1 MVVNFSLCSFCIF
14 KLNNNKINVNYF
26 YLGTGGR
33 ARGGRYG
40 KKKKIACK

>member
-1 MVVNFSLCSFCIF
+1 MFHFIDFTFLKF
-14 KLNNNKINVNYF
+14 NNKITTNYF

-40 KKKKIACK
+40 EQKKKTACK